1 MSMVDDGSIIVSF
14 KKAGFVDVHSRTFKL
29 PATPWAKDQN
39 LRQLGAFSQLA
50 MEQDLDGMNSQD
62 FLKVLRFIVIR
73 ELPDVPP
80 VRRRLLTIPAP
91 LGYAMY
97 LFTNALGWSEQQV
110 TVFLARVRKE
120 MRDLRIQPYFL
131 VEAVYGRKP
140 EP

>member
-1 MSMVDDGSIIVSF
+1 MRP
-14 KKAGFVDVHSRTFKL
+14 RTNR
-29 PATPWAKDQN
+29 AT
-39 LRQLGAFSQLA
+39 
-50 MEQDLDGMNSQD
+50 
-62 FLKVLRFIVIR
+62 I
-73 ELPDVPP
+73 
-80 VRRRLLTIPAP
+80 

-131 VEAVYGRKP
+131 VEVVYGRKA